1 MLQGSDLWLNTPRR
15 PNEACGTSGMKAA
28 ANGAINM
35 SILDGWWDEAYPRT
49 LASSA
54 TEIGWAIGN
63 REIYQDFNYQDTVE
77 SNAIYEMLEKE
88 IIPMFYERGGSRIR
102 QNSGLPRR
110 WIARMK
116 ASMRT
121 ICPVFNT
128 NKMLYEYY
136 SSFYRPCAQML
147 EHLSADNFA
156 HAKRLAAWKSHLRA
170 NWQQVRIGSVVSNVD
185 ELEVGSEV
193 KVQAEVYLGALEPT
207 DVLVQIYYGQI
218 NANGEIVS
226 GQDSNM
232 EKVNPKGDGIYIF
245 EGTIPCASSGLH
257 GYSVR
262 VLPKHE
268 DLDNPF
274 IMNLITWVSIN

>member
-1 MLQGSDLWLNTPRR
+1 
-15 PNEACGTSGMKAA
+15 
-28 ANGAINM
+28 
-35 SILDGWWDEAYPRT
+35 
-49 LASSA
+49 
-54 TEIGWAIGN
+54 
-63 REIYQDFNYQDTVE
+63 
-77 SNAIYEMLEKE
+77 
-88 IIPMFYERGGSRIR
+88 
-102 QNSGLPRR
+102 
-110 WIARMK
+110 MK